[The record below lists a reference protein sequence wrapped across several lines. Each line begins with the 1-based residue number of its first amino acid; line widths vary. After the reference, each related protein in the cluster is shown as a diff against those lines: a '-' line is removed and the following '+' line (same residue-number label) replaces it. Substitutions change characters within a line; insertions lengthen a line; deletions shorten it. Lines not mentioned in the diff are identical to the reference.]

1 MMTIKDFLSVFYDIS
16 AADVI
21 ITNGA
26 YPHKWEDE
34 ICVAGGDVQFL
45 NGEFVSTASDETYS
59 VEEILE
65 EAPEEYKWMMSDNRK
80 VWVRQMV
87 IARLNA
93 LLLDMEVVSE
103 SVKFDKYELKIG
115 VSEKDYAKLYGAIGM
130 MYFD

>member
-1 MMTIKDFLSVFYDIS
+1 MTIKEFLSMFNDIS
-16 AADVI
+16 AVDVI

-45 NGEFVSTASDETYS
+45 NGELVSTASDETYS

-65 EAPEEYKWMMSDNRK
+65 EAPEEYKWMMSNNRN
-80 VWVRQMV
+80 VWTRQMV
-87 IARLNA
+87 VSRLNSI
-93 LLLDMEVVSE
+93 LLDMEVLNE
-103 SVKFDKYELKIG
+103 SVKFDKHELKIG
-115 VSEKDYAKLYGAIGM
+115 ISEEDYAKLYGAIGM